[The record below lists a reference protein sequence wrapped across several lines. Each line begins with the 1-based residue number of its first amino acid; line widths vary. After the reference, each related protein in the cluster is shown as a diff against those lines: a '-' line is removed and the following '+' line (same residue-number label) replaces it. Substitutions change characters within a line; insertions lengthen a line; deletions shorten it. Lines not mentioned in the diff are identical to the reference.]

1 LDSPTGLPVQ
11 GRLPNVIIVRK
22 AVADLSEATLSR
34 FVRRAAR
41 AIGLR
46 GEVNVLLTT
55 NRQMKSLNWRFRIKN
70 VATDVLSFVPDSK
83 SPARYAGD
91 IAISAE
97 MAAKNGRRLGHSPAE
112 EVKILVVHGLLHL
125 AGYDHERD
133 NGAMARKEQQLRIR
147 LDLPHGLIERSDRST
162 GMPSKR
168 NRLTRRV
175 SAQAGGAQ
183 SPKIVGSG
191 RKR

>member
-1 LDSPTGLPVQ
+1 L
-11 GRLPNVIIVRK
+11 IIVRK
-22 AVADLSEATLSR
+22 AVAELSEATLSR

-41 AIGLR
+41 AVGLS

-70 VATDVLSFVPDSK
+70 VATDVLSFVPDPK
-83 SPARYAGD
+83 SPAQYAGD

-97 MAAKNGRRLGHSPAE
+97 MAAKSGRRLGHSPAE

-133 NGAMARKEQQLRIR
+133 NGTMARKEQQLRIS
-147 LDLPHGLIERSDRST
+147 LDLPHGLIERSARST
-162 GMPSKR
+162 GMASKR

-175 SAQAGGAQ
+175 SAEASGAQ
-183 SPKIVGSG
+183 SPKILGSG

>member
-1 LDSPTGLPVQ
+1 L
-11 GRLPNVIIVRK
+11 IIVRK
-22 AVADLSEATLSR
+22 AVAELSEATLSR

-41 AIGLR
+41 AVGLR

-83 SPARYAGD
+83 SPPQYAGD

-97 MAAKNGRRLGHSPAE
+97 MAAKNGRQLGHSPAE

-133 NGAMARKEQQLRIR
+133 DGTMARKEQQLRIR

-168 NRLTRRV
+168 NRLTRRG
-175 SAQAGGAQ
+175 SAEASGAQ
-183 SPKIVGSG
+183 SPKILGSR